1 MSWFSKSTDH
11 YAQILALEKRIELL
25 EKEAP
30 SNTSNHN
37 QLENRVIL
45 AEENVKTFSADIAK
59 NLLDIQEKVTNNNY
73 VADNLK
79 ALDSQITSTF
89 STLTDSIQSL
99 ERKMNKMEDEFH
111 NNAEHLEE
119 KQNEKVE
126 QQEQKRKALED
137 KLAELVEKI
146 NEMEEKEKAKANAKP
161 KFQVQQPKAKAQE

>member
-11 YAQILALEKRIELL
+11 YAQILALEKRIEVL
-25 EKEAP
+25 EKEVP

-45 AEENVKTFSADIAK
+45 AEENVKTFSAEIAK

-73 VADNLK
+73 IADNLK
-79 ALDSQITSTF
+79 ALDSQITTTF
-89 STLTDSIQSL
+89 STLTESIQSL

-111 NNAEHLEE
+111 SSVERLEE

-126 QQEQKRKALED
+126 QQEQKQKALHN
-137 KLAELVEKI
+137 KVAELLEKI
-146 NEMEEKEKAKANAKP
+146 NEIEEKAKANAKP
-161 KFQVQQPKAKAQE
+161 KFQVQQPKVKAQE

>member
-11 YAQILALEKRIELL
+11 LAQILALEKRIEVL
-25 EKEAP
+25 EKEAT

-37 QLENRVIL
+37 QMENRVIL
-45 AEENVKTFSADIAK
+45 NEENVKAVSADVGK
-59 NLLDIQEKVTNNNY
+59 HLLDLQEKVKNNSY
-73 VADNLK
+73 IADNLK
-79 ALDSQITSTF
+79 ALDSQITTTF
-89 STLTDSIQSL
+89 SKLTETIQSL

-111 NNAEHLEE
+111 NNAVHLEE